1 MLSIHG
7 GDLYVGI
14 MTVLNS
20 IREIFGLAVMGITSG
35 AQPVLGFNYGAKQY
49 HRVKQGIRFTTL
61 TGLIYTVAAW
71 VLILIFAKPLFM
83 MFSSDAA
90 MLEKGVEALK
100 IFFFGYAFMSFQFAG
115 QSTFT
120 ALGKA
125 KHAIF
130 FSLLRKAFIVVP
142 LTIVLPL
149 IGGLGVH
156 GVFWAEPI
164 SNAIGGLACFITMML
179 TVWRE
184 LTKGEKGESV

>member
-142 LTIVLPL
+142 LTIVLQSPAGRPVQTTSD
-149 IGGLGVH
+149 IGN
-156 GVFWAEPI
+156 FWQGSYKLVRNDLRGRYPKHDWPENP
-164 SNAIGGLACFITMML
+164 
-179 TVWRE
+179 
-184 LTKGEKGESV
+184 

>member
-1 MLSIHG
+1 
-7 GDLYVGI
+7 
-14 MTVLNS
+14 
-20 IREIFGLAVMGITSG
+20 MGITSG